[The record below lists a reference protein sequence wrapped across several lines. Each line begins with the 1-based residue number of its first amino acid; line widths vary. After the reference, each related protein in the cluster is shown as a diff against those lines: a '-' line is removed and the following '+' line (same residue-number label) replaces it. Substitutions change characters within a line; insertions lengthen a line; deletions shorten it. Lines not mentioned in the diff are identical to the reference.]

1 MIEIK
6 LCEYGCGKPAM
17 FLLKFKHT
25 EKWCCSNNKEKCKS
39 NIKVWNKGLTKET
52 NEIVKQISESKLKK
66 QPWNY
71 GLTKDTDIRV
81 RKISTSNIGKNNS
94 LLHNLKISSS
104 LKGVP
109 KSKEHIKKISESLKG
124 NQSWNKGL
132 TKDSNDSLMIVSKKL
147 TGVQRSCETK
157 EKLRKINLGKATSKE
172 TRIKIG
178 KKLKGKRRTQEQIQK
193 FVNSVRGTKH
203 HKLNYYLIKYPNL
216 FQIEVVTENLNTKNL
231 LVNCKVCG
239 KQFSPSNTSYNK
251 ISYRAEMINHG
262 KFNKGVFLCSE
273 KCKEDFL
280 NQYKSE
286 YEIYC
291 RKVWKE
297 TYKSLKR
304 YSKKIPNIELRS
316 KKFHLDHKYSIHQ
329 GFQNNVNPIIIGHW
343 KNLEIVESVKNLKKY
358 NRCSI
363 TLENLIQE
371 TNSRI

>member
-6 LCEYGCGKPAM
+6 LCEYGCGQEAQHQM
-17 FLLKFKHT
+17 SNG
-25 EKWCCSNNKEKCKS
+25 KWCCENFYTKCPKLREK
-39 NIKVWNKGLTKET
+39 NIIGSTGKKRT
-52 NEIVKQISESKLKK
+52 NDFK
-66 QPWNY
+66 
-71 GLTKDTDIRV
+71 
-81 RKISTSNIGKNNS
+81 RKISLVHKGKVVSESQKLKQRKKMINLRKDPTSKYNTKEYIERNKVCNIGKKWTKNQTE
-94 LLHNLKISSS
+94 KMIKAIS
-104 LKGVP
+104 
-109 KSKEHIKKISESLKG
+109 
-124 NQSWNKGL
+124 
-132 TKDSNDSLMIVSKKL
+132 
-147 TGVQRSCETK
+147 
-157 EKLRKINLGKATSKE
+157 
-172 TRIKIG
+172 G
-178 KKLKGKRRTQEQIQK
+178 KK
-193 FVNSVRGTKH
+193 FP
-203 HKLNYYLIKYPNL
+203 KLYYYLNRYPDL
-216 FQIEVVTENLNTKNL
+216 FKFEIICEDIETKNL

-251 ISYRAEMINHG
+251 ISYRAEMINQG
-262 KFNKGVFLCSE
+262 KINKGVFLCSE

-297 TYKSLKR
+297 TYKSLNR

-343 KNLEIVESVKNLKKY
+343 KNLEIVEYMKNLKKY

-371 TNSRI
+371 TNSSI